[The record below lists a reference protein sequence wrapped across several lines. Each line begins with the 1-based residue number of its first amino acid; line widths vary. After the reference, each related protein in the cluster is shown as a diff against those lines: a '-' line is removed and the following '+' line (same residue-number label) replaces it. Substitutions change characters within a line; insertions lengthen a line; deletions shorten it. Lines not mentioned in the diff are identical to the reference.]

1 MLAERSARHGPGTL
15 RRAGAKVGQYAL
27 VVWAAA
33 TLNFAL
39 PHLAPGD
46 PVQYLYG
53 GESLGLAPELVDEIR
68 KGYGLDRPVLEQY
81 GMFWAGLLRGDLGI
95 SVEYNRPVVDLL
107 LEYLPWTVVLVGVS
121 TVLALL
127 LGVALGTWAAW
138 HRGKRRDAAGVAAV
152 LVLDSMPGF
161 WIGMILIA
169 VFAVTLG
176 WFPSYGGAAIDGSG
190 LAWLADAASRMVLP
204 GLTLT
209 IATFGGFFLLTR
221 AAMVTVLDEPFVRLA
236 RAKGVPDRGIAV
248 HHALRNALLPVST
261 NVTLV
266 LGSLLSGAV
275 VVESVFA
282 YPGLG
287 RLIFEAV
294 TARDYPLLQGAFL
307 LITLGVVAAN
317 VLADLIYPLLDPR
330 VRRAPARPAPKA
342 VTA

>member
-1 MLAERSARHGPGTL
+1 M
-15 RRAGAKVGQYAL
+15 GQYGV

-39 PHLAPGD
+39 PHMAPGD

-53 GESLGLAPELVDEIR
+53 GDSLGLAPELVAQVR
-68 KGYGLDRPVLEQY
+68 AGYGLDRPLAEQY
-81 GMFWAGLLRGDLGI
+81 GAFWTGLFTGDLGR
-95 SVEYNRPVVDLL
+95 SVQYNRPVVDVL

-127 LGVALGTWAAW
+127 LGVALGAWAAW
-138 HRGKRRDAAGVAAV
+138 HRGKRRDAVAVAAV
-152 LVLDSMPGF
+152 LTLDSMPGF

-169 VFAVTLG
+169 VFAVGLG
-176 WFPSYGGAAIDGSG
+176 WFPSYGGAAIDGTG
-190 LAWLADAASRMVLP
+190 AAWLADALSRMVLP

-209 IATFGGFFLLTR
+209 LATFGGFFLLTR
-221 AAMVTVLDEPFVRLA
+221 AAMVTVLDEPFIRLA
-236 RAKGVPDRGIAV
+236 RAKGVRDRSVAL
-248 HHALRNALLPVST
+248 HHALRTALLPVST
-261 NVTLV
+261 NLTLV

-294 TARDYPLLQGAFL
+294 SARDYPLLQGAFL
-307 LITLGVVAAN
+307 LVTLGVVAAN
-317 VLADLIYPLLDPR
+317 VLADLLYPLLDPR
-330 VRRAPARPAPKA
+330 VRRGGARSAPGE
-342 VTA
+342 VTV

>member
-1 MLAERSARHGPGTL
+1 MPAERSARHGPGTL
-15 RRAGAKVGQYAL
+15 RRVGAKVSQYAL

-68 KGYGLDRPVLEQY
+68 QGYGLDRPVLAQY
-81 GMFWAGLLRGDLGI
+81 GAFWAGLLRGDLGV
-95 SVEYNRPVVDLL
+95 SVEHNRPVVDLL
-107 LEYLPWTVVLVGVS
+107 LEYLPWTVVLVGTS

-127 LGVALGTWAAW
+127 LGVALGAWAAW
-138 HRGKRRDAAGVAAV
+138 HRGRRRDAAGVAAV

-236 RAKGVPDRGIAV
+236 RAKGVPDRGVAL

-307 LITLGVVAAN
+307 LVTLGVVAAN

>member
-1 MLAERSARHGPGTL
+1 MGAERSARDGGSGL
-15 RRAGAKVGQYAL
+15 RRAGVKAGQYAL

-53 GESLGLAPELVDEIR
+53 GESLGLAPELVDQVR
-68 KGYGLDRPVLEQY
+68 TGYGLDRPLPEQY
-81 GMFWAGLLRGDLGI
+81 AAFWTGLFQGDLGR
-95 SVEYNRPVVDLL
+95 SVQFNRPVVDVLGD
-107 LEYLPWTVVLVGVS
+107 YLPWTVVLVGVS

-127 LGVALGTWAAW
+127 LGVVLGTWAAW
-138 HRGKRRDAAGVAAV
+138 HRGRRRDAVAVAAV
-152 LVLDSMPGF
+152 LALDSMPGF

-169 VFAVTLG
+169 VFAVGLG
-176 WFPSYGGAAIDGSG
+176 WFPSYGGVAVDGEG
-190 LAWLADAASRMVLP
+190 LVWLADAASRMVLP
-204 GLTLT
+204 TLTLT
-209 IATFGGFFLLTR
+209 LATFGGFFLLTR

-236 RAKGVPDRGIAV
+236 RAKGVPGRSIAL

-261 NVTLV
+261 NFALV
-266 LGSLLSGAV
+266 LGALLSGAV

-307 LITLGVVAAN
+307 LVTLGVVAAN
-317 VLADLIYPLLDPR
+317 VLADLVYPLLDPR
-330 VRRAPARPAPKA
+330 VRRTAAGPAPKG
-342 VTA
+342 VTV